1 MVLYFD
7 IENYLEVQN
16 FEIGKGVEIQNSE
29 CENYLEILNF
39 DIGN

>member
-16 FEIGKGVEIQNSE
+16 FEIGRTLK
-29 CENYLEILNF
+29 YRILTVK
-39 DIGN
+39 IILKY